1 MRALLNRS
9 VLIAFAAL
17 ACASCAAAA
26 RVVYPVNTN
35 ALKAQPGDY
44 EIDPDHVSVIFAV
57 NHLGFSLY
65 YGRFSEISG
74 RLSLDVETPER
85 SEVAVRIASASIDTT
100 SEELN
105 EKLRG
110 EEMFD
115 AAVFPDIVFES
126 TRVLRTGERTADVEG
141 ALTIKGVTRPIT
153 LQTEFIGSGRAPLL
167 NDRRAGFSAKA
178 RLSRRD
184 FGLDAW
190 SGFVGDEVD
199 LLIAAEFKAR

>member
-1 MRALLNRS
+1 MRALLKRS
-9 VLIAFAAL
+9 ALIASAAL
-17 ACASCAAAA
+17 LCASCAAAA

-57 NHLGFSLY
+57 NHLGFSVY

-74 RLSLDVETPER
+74 TLSLDVEAPER

-105 EKLRG
+105 EKLRSG
-110 EEMFD
+110 DMFD
-115 AAVFPDIVFES
+115 AAAYPDIIFES
-126 TRVLRTGERTADVEG
+126 TRVVRTGERTADVDG
-141 ALTIKGVTRPIT
+141 LLTIKGATRPIT
-153 LQTEFIGSGRAPLL
+153 LQTEFVGSGRAPLL

-178 RLSRRD
+178 RLSRKD

-199 LLIAAEFKAR
+199 LLIAAEFKTR